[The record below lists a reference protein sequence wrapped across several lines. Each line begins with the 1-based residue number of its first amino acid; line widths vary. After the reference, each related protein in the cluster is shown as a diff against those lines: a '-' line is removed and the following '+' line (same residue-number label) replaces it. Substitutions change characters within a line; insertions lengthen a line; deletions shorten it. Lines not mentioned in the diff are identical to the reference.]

1 MEKPSTLGLARKK
14 EEFIHSVIS
23 PVRQRAGLGSPPDKL
38 TTSRSERTN
47 GVLQDCVKCECGT
60 AKVEEYTLVKT
71 LEKLVK
77 SQEQELELAVLD
89 KEEHQSRPELRH
101 LVATCDKWAKMKNDQ
116 RREALS
122 RFHHT
127 DLEEA
132 TPNSVASVNKKLVE
146 DESAVFQQILSVG
159 VDWITPDVLKL
170 IAYKG
175 GAFLKVG
182 KVTELPAASAYD
194 TLIIPSKSKPT
205 KPHIIVV
212 YPNGKVECQDC

>member
-14 EEFIHSVIS
+14 GRIHTQRFS
-23 PVRQRAGLGSPPDKL
+23 PVRQRAGLGSSPDEL

-60 AKVEEYTLVKT
+60 AKVEEYTRVKT

-77 SQEQELELAVLD
+77 SQEQELKLAVSD
-89 KEEHQSRPELRH
+89 KGEHQSRPELRH
-101 LVATCDKWAKMKNDQ
+101 LVAKSDKWAKMKNDQ
-116 RREALS
+116 RKEALS

-170 IAYKG
+170 IVHKG
-175 GAFLKVG
+175 GAFLKEG
-182 KVTELPAASAYD
+182 KVTVTGSLS
-194 TLIIPSKSKPT
+194 I
-205 KPHIIVV
+205 
-212 YPNGKVECQDC
+212 